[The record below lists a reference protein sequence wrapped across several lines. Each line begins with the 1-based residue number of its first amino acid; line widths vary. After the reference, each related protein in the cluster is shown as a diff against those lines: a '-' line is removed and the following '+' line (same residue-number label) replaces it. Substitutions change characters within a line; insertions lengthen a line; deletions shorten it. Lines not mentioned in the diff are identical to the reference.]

1 MSKLIVV
8 SDVVNVAVNIEQ
20 IQIPTKIQATAKVL
34 PSTEMGARSPY
45 LHVSTGPLLEDFLVK
60 LHN

>member
-45 LHVSTGPLLEDFLVK
+45 LRVYTG
-60 LHN
+60 NYN

>member
-34 PSTEMGARSPY
+34 ASTEMGARSPY
-45 LHVSTGPLLEDFLVK
+45 LHVYTG
-60 LHN
+60 N

>member
-20 IQIPTKIQATAKVL
+20 IQIPTKIQATAKVR
-34 PSTEMGARSPY
+34 PRTDMGARSPY
-45 LHVSTGPLLEDFLVK
+45 LHVYTGNRNQSF
-60 LHN
+60 